1 VLTFRQWGQ
10 MTDKDAKPSLR
21 RAPSLARDS
30 VVPGVERNVFRLGIV
45 SFFTDISSE
54 MIYPLVPI
62 FLTETLGAPRAI
74 VGAIEGLAESTT
86 SMFRVVSGWLS
97 DKVGKRKP
105 FAVVGYSV
113 SAVAKLFLAVA
124 FHWPTVMFARVVD
137 RFGKGVRTSPRD
149 ALIAQWTAPSVRG
162 RGFGFHRAADTA
174 GAVLGPLA
182 ALALLALIGENYR
195 PIFALALVP
204 AVLAVIVLRGVS
216 DRPPAPEEHGP
227 QPRLRFRDF
236 GRGYYVFLGISL
248 IFALGNSSDVFIIL
262 RARDLGLGVSEA
274 VLAYA
279 FFNVVYALLSMP
291 AGIASDRLGRRGVIA
306 GGFAIFAAVYFGFAV
321 VDAGAYVWLLF
332 AVYGVYMALTEGVG
346 RALVADF
353 VGAQWRGTALG
364 LYQGAMGL
372 MILMSSILAGVLW
385 DQVGASA
392 PFFLGGSTAAL
403 AFLLAVLLLP
413 RRPLLGQP

>member
-1 VLTFRQWGQ
+1 
-10 MTDKDAKPSLR
+10 MSAKNARSPLGS
-21 RAPSLARDS
+21 ATPGARDS

-62 FLTETLGAPRAI
+62 FITETLGAPRAI
-74 VGAIEGLAESTT
+74 LGAIEGLAESTT

-105 FAVVGYSV
+105 FALAGYSV

-124 FHWPTVMFARVVD
+124 FHWPVVMFARVAD
-137 RFGKGVRTSPRD
+137 RFGKGLRTSPRD
-149 ALIAQWTAPSVRG
+149 ALIAQWTPPSVRG

-174 GAVLGPLA
+174 GAVVGPLA

-195 PIFALALVP
+195 PIFAISLVP

-216 DRPPAPEEHGP
+216 DRPPAPDARGS

-236 GRGYYVFLGISL
+236 GGAYYVFLGISL
-248 IFALGNSSDVFIIL
+248 VFALGNSSDVFIIL
-262 RARDLGLGVSEA
+262 RARNVGLGVSEA

-279 FFNVVYALLSMP
+279 LYNVVYALLAMP
-291 AGIASDRLGRRGVIA
+291 AGIASDRVGRRRVIA
-306 GGFAIFAAVYFGFAV
+306 GGFAVFAAVYFGFAV

-332 AVYGVYMALTEGVG
+332 AVYGIYMALTEGVG
-346 RALVADF
+346 RALVTDF

-372 MILMSSILAGVLW
+372 MILLSSVLAGVLW

-403 AFLLAVLLLP
+403 AFLLAVFLLP

>member
-1 VLTFRQWGQ
+1 
-10 MTDKDAKPSLR
+10 MTAKDDKAPLR
-21 RAPSLARDS
+21 PAPPLARDS

-74 VGAIEGLAESTT
+74 LGAIEGLAESTT

-105 FAVVGYSV
+105 FALAGYSV
-113 SAVAKLFLAVA
+113 SAVAKVFLAVA

-137 RFGKGVRTSPRD
+137 RFGKGLRTSPRD
-149 ALIAQWTAPSVRG
+149 ALIAQWTPPSVRG

-174 GAVLGPLA
+174 GAVVGPLA

-195 PIFALALVP
+195 PIFAIALVP
-204 AVLAVIVLRGVS
+204 AVLAVVVLRGVS
-216 DRPPAPEEHGP
+216 ERAPGP
-227 QPRLRFRDF
+227 QERGAQPRLRFRDF
-236 GRGYYVFLGISL
+236 GRAYYVFLGISL
-248 IFALGNSSDVFIIL
+248 IFALGNSSDAFIIL
-262 RARDLGLGVSEA
+262 RARNLGLGVSEA
-274 VLAYA
+274 VLAYTL
-279 FFNVVYALLSMP
+279 FNVVYALLSMP
-291 AGIASDRLGRRGVIA
+291 AGITSDRIGRRHVIA
-306 GGFAIFAAVYFGFAV
+306 GGFAIFAAVYFGFAI

-332 AVYGVYMALTEGVG
+332 AVYGIYMALTEGVG

-372 MILMSSILAGVLW
+372 MILLSSILAGVLW

-413 RRPLLGQP
+413 RRPLPAHP

>member
-1 VLTFRQWGQ
+1 
-10 MTDKDAKPSLR
+10 MTAKDDKSSLDT
-21 RAPSLARDS
+21 APSVARDS

-62 FLTETLGAPRAI
+62 FITETLGAPRAI
-74 VGAIEGLAESTT
+74 LGAIEGLAESTT
-86 SMFRVVSGWLS
+86 SVFKVVSGWLS

-105 FAVVGYSV
+105 FALAGYSV
-113 SAVAKLFLAVA
+113 SAVAKVFLAVA
-124 FHWPTVMFARVVD
+124 FQWPMVLFARVVD
-137 RFGKGVRTSPRD
+137 RFGKGLRTSPRD
-149 ALIAQWTAPSVRG
+149 ALIAQWTPPSVRG

-174 GAVLGPLA
+174 GAVVGPLA

-204 AVLAVIVLRGVS
+204 ALLAIIVLRGVS
-216 DRPPAPEEHGP
+216 DRAPAPDERES
-227 QPRLRFRDF
+227 QARLRFRDF

-248 IFALGNSSDVFIIL
+248 VFALGNSSDVFIIL

-279 FFNVVYALLSMP
+279 LFNVVYALLSMP

-306 GGFAIFAAVYFGFAV
+306 GGFAIFAAVYFGFAF
-321 VDAGAYVWLLF
+321 VDAGAYIWLLF

-372 MILMSSILAGVLW
+372 MILLSSILAGVLW

-403 AFLLAVLLLP
+403 AFLLAVFLLP
-413 RRPLLGQP
+413 RRPLPGQP

>member
-1 VLTFRQWGQ
+1 
-10 MTDKDAKPSLR
+10 MTAKDAKSPLGS
-21 RAPSLARDS
+21 APPVARDS

-45 SFFTDISSE
+45 SFFTDISTE

-62 FLTETLGAPRAI
+62 FLTETLGVPRTI
-74 VGAIEGLAESTT
+74 LGAIEGLAESTT

-97 DKVGKRKP
+97 DKLGKRKP
-105 FAVVGYSV
+105 FMLVGYSL
-113 SAVAKLFLAVA
+113 SAVAKVFLAVA
-124 FHWPTVMFARVVD
+124 FHWPMVLFARVGD
-137 RFGKGVRTSPRD
+137 RLGKGLRTSPRD
-149 ALIAQWTAPSVRG
+149 ALIAQWTPPAVRG

-174 GAVLGPLA
+174 GAVVGPLV
-182 ALALLALIGENYR
+182 ALALLALIGENFR

-204 AVLAVIVLRGVS
+204 AVLAIVVLRGVS
-216 DRPPAPEEHGP
+216 DRAPAPDERES
-227 QPRLRFRDF
+227 QPRLQLRGF

-248 IFALGNSSDVFIIL
+248 LFALGNSSDVFIIL
-262 RARDLGLGVSEA
+262 RARNLGLGVSEA

-279 FFNVVYALLSMP
+279 LYNVVYALLSMP

-306 GGFAIFAAVYFGFAV
+306 GGFAIFAVVYFGFAV

-332 AVYGVYMALTEGVG
+332 AVYGIYMALTEGVG

-372 MILMSSILAGVLW
+372 MILLSSVLAGVLW

-403 AFLLAVLLLP
+403 AFLLAVFLLP
-413 RRPLLGQP
+413 RRPLPGQP

>member
-1 VLTFRQWGQ
+1 
-10 MTDKDAKPSLR
+10 MTAKDDKSPLDT
-21 RAPSLARDS
+21 APSVARDS

-62 FLTETLGAPRAI
+62 FITETLGAPRAI
-74 VGAIEGLAESTT
+74 LGAIEGLAESTT
-86 SMFRVVSGWLS
+86 SVFKVVSGWLS

-105 FAVVGYSV
+105 FALAGYSV
-113 SAVAKLFLAVA
+113 SAVAKIFLAVA
-124 FHWPTVMFARVVD
+124 FHWPMVLFARVVD
-137 RFGKGVRTSPRD
+137 RFGKGLRTSPRD
-149 ALIAQWTAPSVRG
+149 ALIAQWTPPSVRG

-174 GAVLGPLA
+174 GAVVGPLA

-204 AVLAVIVLRGVS
+204 ALLAIIVLRGVS
-216 DRPPAPEEHGP
+216 DRAPAPDERES

-236 GRGYYVFLGISL
+236 GRAYYVFLGISL

-279 FFNVVYALLSMP
+279 LFNVVYALLSMP

-306 GGFAIFAAVYFGFAV
+306 GGFAIFAAVYFGFAF
-321 VDAGAYVWLLF
+321 VDAGAYIWLLF

-372 MILMSSILAGVLW
+372 MILLSSILAGVLW

-403 AFLLAVLLLP
+403 AFLLVVFLLP
-413 RRPLLGQP
+413 RRPLPGQS

>member
-1 VLTFRQWGQ
+1 
-10 MTDKDAKPSLR
+10 MTAKEDKSPLRPGVPS
-21 RAPSLARDS
+21 ARDS

-62 FLTETLGAPRAI
+62 FITETLGVPRAI
-74 VGAIEGLAESTT
+74 LGVIEGLAEST
-86 SMFRVVSGWLS
+86 SSIFRVVSGWFS

-105 FAVVGYSV
+105 FALVGYGV
-113 SAVAKLFLAVA
+113 SAVAKLLLAVA
-124 FHWPTVMFARVVD
+124 FHWPTVLVARVVD
-137 RFGKGVRTSPRD
+137 RFGKGLRSSPRD
-149 ALIAQWTAPSVRG
+149 ALIAQWTPPSVRG

-174 GAVLGPLA
+174 GAVLGPLI
-182 ALALLALIGENYR
+182 ALALLALIGENFR

-204 AVLAVIVLRGVS
+204 AVLGVIVLRGVS
-216 DRPPAPEEHGP
+216 DRPPAPEERGS

-236 GRGYYVFLGISL
+236 GRAYYVFLVISL

-262 RARDLGLGVSEA
+262 RARNLGLGVSEA

-279 FFNVVYALLSMP
+279 LYNVVYALLSMP
-291 AGIASDRLGRRGVIA
+291 AGIASDRVGRRRVIA
-306 GGFAIFAAVYFGFAV
+306 GGFGVFAVAYLGFAV
-321 VDAGAYVWLLF
+321 IDAGAYVWLLF

-372 MILMSSILAGVLW
+372 MILLSSILAGVLW

-403 AFLLAVLLLP
+403 AFLLAVFLLP
-413 RRPLLGQP
+413 RRPLLGKS

>member
-1 VLTFRQWGQ
+1 
-10 MTDKDAKPSLR
+10 MTAKDAKPPLD
-21 RAPSLARDS
+21 AGPPLARGS
-30 VVPGVERNVFRLGIV
+30 IVPGVERNVFRLGIV
-45 SFFTDISSE
+45 SFLTDISSE

-62 FLTETLGAPRAI
+62 FITETLGAPRAI
-74 VGAIEGLAESTT
+74 LGAIEGVAESTA
-86 SMFRVVSGWLS
+86 SIFRVFSGWFS

-105 FAVVGYSV
+105 FALAGYSV
-113 SAVAKLFLAVA
+113 SAVAKILLAVA
-124 FHWPTVMFARVVD
+124 FHWPVVMVARVVD
-137 RFGKGVRTSPRD
+137 RFGKGLRTSPRD
-149 ALIAQWTAPSVRG
+149 ALIAQWTPPSVRG

-174 GAVLGPLA
+174 GAVVGPLI

-204 AVLAVIVLRGVS
+204 AVLAVIMLRAVR
-216 DRPPAPEEHGP
+216 DRPPAPEERGS

-236 GRGYYVFLGISL
+236 GGAYYVFLGISL

-262 RARDLGLGVSEA
+262 RARNLGLGVSEA

-279 FFNVVYALLSMP
+279 LYNAVYALLSMP
-291 AGIASDRLGRRGVIA
+291 AGIASDRVGRRRVIV
-306 GGFAIFAAVYFGFAV
+306 GGFAVFAVVYFGFAV
-321 VDAGAYVWLLF
+321 IDAGAYVWLLF
-332 AVYGVYMALTEGVG
+332 AVYGTYMALTEGVG

-372 MILMSSILAGVLW
+372 MILLASILAGVLW

>member
-1 VLTFRQWGQ
+1 
-10 MTDKDAKPSLR
+10 MTAKDDKSPLDA
-21 RAPSLARDS
+21 APSVARDS

-62 FLTETLGAPRAI
+62 FITETLGAPRSI
-74 VGAIEGLAESTT
+74 LGAIEGLAESTT
-86 SMFRVVSGWLS
+86 SVFKVVSGWLS

-105 FAVVGYSV
+105 FALAGYSV
-113 SAVAKLFLAVA
+113 SAVAKVFLAVA
-124 FHWPTVMFARVVD
+124 FQWPMVLFARVVD
-137 RFGKGVRTSPRD
+137 RFGKGLRTSPRD
-149 ALIAQWTAPSVRG
+149 ALIAQWTPPSVRG

-204 AVLAVIVLRGVS
+204 AVLAIIVLRGVR
-216 DRPPAPEEHGP
+216 DRAPASEEHGP

-262 RARDLGLGVSEA
+262 RARDLGLGVSEV
-274 VLAYA
+274 VLAYTL
-279 FFNVVYALLSMP
+279 FNVVYALLSMP

-306 GGFAIFAAVYFGFAV
+306 GGFAIFAAVYFGFAF
-321 VDAGAYVWLLF
+321 VDAGAYIWLLF

-372 MILMSSILAGVLW
+372 MILLSSVLAGVLW

-392 PFFLGGSTAAL
+392 PFFLGGSTAVL
-403 AFLLAVLLLP
+403 AFLLAVFLLP
-413 RRPLLGQP
+413 RRPLPGQP

>member
-1 VLTFRQWGQ
+1 
-10 MTDKDAKPSLR
+10 MTAKDAGSPLR
-21 RAPSLARDS
+21 SVPPLPRDS

-45 SFFTDISSE
+45 SFFTDISTE

-74 VGAIEGLAESTT
+74 LGAIEGLAESTT

-97 DKVGKRKP
+97 DKMGKRKP
-105 FAVVGYSV
+105 FMLVGYSL
-113 SAVAKLFLAVA
+113 SAVAKVLLAVA
-124 FHWPTVMFARVVD
+124 FHWPTVVFARVGD
-137 RFGKGVRTSPRD
+137 RLGKGLRTSPRD
-149 ALIAQWTAPSVRG
+149 ALIAQWTPLAVRG

-174 GAVLGPLA
+174 GAVVGPLA

-195 PIFALALVP
+195 PIFAIALAP
-204 AVLAVIVLRGVS
+204 AVLAVVVLRGVS
-216 DRPPAPEEHGP
+216 DRAPTPQERGA
-227 QPRLRFRDF
+227 QPRLQLRGF
-236 GRGYYVFLGISL
+236 GSGYYVFLGVSL
-248 IFALGNSSDVFIIL
+248 IFALGNSSDAFIIL
-262 RARDLGLGVSEA
+262 RARNLGLGVSEA

-279 FFNVVYALLSMP
+279 LYNVVYALLSMP
-291 AGIASDRLGRRGVIA
+291 AGITSDRIGRRHVIA
-306 GGFAIFAAVYFGFAV
+306 SGFAIFAAVYFGFAI
-321 VDAGAYVWLLF
+321 VDVGAYVWLLF
-332 AVYGVYMALTEGVG
+332 AVYGIYMALTEGVG

-372 MILMSSILAGVLW
+372 MILLSSILAGVLW
-385 DQVGASA
+385 DQVGPAA

-413 RRPLLGQP
+413 RRPQLAHP

>member
-1 VLTFRQWGQ
+1 
-10 MTDKDAKPSLR
+10 
-21 RAPSLARDS
+21 
-30 VVPGVERNVFRLGIV
+30 VPGVERNVFRLGIV

-62 FLTETLGAPRAI
+62 FITETLGAPRAI
-74 VGAIEGLAESTT
+74 LGAIEGLAESTT

-105 FAVVGYSV
+105 FALAGYSV

-124 FHWPTVMFARVVD
+124 FHWPVVMFARVAD
-137 RFGKGVRTSPRD
+137 RFGKGLRTSPRD
-149 ALIAQWTAPSVRG
+149 ALIAQWTPPSVRG

-174 GAVLGPLA
+174 GAVVGPLA

-195 PIFALALVP
+195 PIFAISLVP

-216 DRPPAPEEHGP
+216 DRPPAPDARGS

-236 GRGYYVFLGISL
+236 GGAYYVFLGISL
-248 IFALGNSSDVFIIL
+248 VFALGNSSDVFIIL
-262 RARDLGLGVSEA
+262 RARNVGLGVSEA

-279 FFNVVYALLSMP
+279 LYNVVYALLAMP
-291 AGIASDRLGRRGVIA
+291 AGIASDRVGRRRVIA
-306 GGFAIFAAVYFGFAV
+306 GGFAVFAAVYFGFAV
-321 VDAGAYVWLLF
+321 VDAGAYVWHLF
-332 AVYGVYMALTEGVG
+332 AVYGIYMALTEGVG
-346 RALVADF
+346 RALVTDF

-372 MILMSSILAGVLW
+372 MILLSSVLAGVLW

-403 AFLLAVLLLP
+403 AFLLAVFLLP

>member
-1 VLTFRQWGQ
+1 
-10 MTDKDAKPSLR
+10 MTAKDAESALGA
-21 RAPSLARDS
+21 APPLARDS
-30 VVPGVERNVFRLGIV
+30 IVPGVERNVFRLGIV

-62 FLTETLGAPRAI
+62 FLTETLGAPRAV

-86 SMFRVVSGWLS
+86 SMFKVVSGWLS

-105 FAVVGYSV
+105 FVIAGYALSPVG
-113 SAVAKLFLAVA
+113 KLFLAVA
-124 FHWPTVMFARVVD
+124 FHWPTVLVARVVD
-137 RFGKGVRTSPRD
+137 RLGKGLRTSPRD

-162 RGFGFHRAADTA
+162 RGFGFHRAVDTA

-182 ALALLALIGENYR
+182 ALAFLALIGENYR
-195 PIFALALVP
+195 PIFALAVAP
-204 AVLAVIVLRGVS
+204 AVLGVVLLRGVS
-216 DRPPAPEEHGP
+216 ERPPAADERQS
-227 QPRLRFRDF
+227 QPRLQLRGF
-236 GRGYYVFLGISL
+236 GGAYYVFLGISL
-248 IFALGNSSDVFIIL
+248 VFALGNSSDVFIIL
-262 RARDLGLGVSEA
+262 RARNLGLGVSEA
-274 VLAYA
+274 VLAYVLY
-279 FFNVVYALLSMP
+279 NLVYALLAMP
-291 AGIASDRLGRRGVIA
+291 AGIASDRVGRRGVIA

-321 VDAGAYVWLLF
+321 VDAAAYVWLLF
-332 AVYGVYMALTEGVG
+332 AAYGIYMAFTEGVG

-372 MILMSSILAGVLW
+372 MILLSSILAGVLW
-385 DQVGASA
+385 DQVGAAA

>member
-1 VLTFRQWGQ
+1 
-10 MTDKDAKPSLR
+10 MTAKEDKSPLRSALPS
-21 RAPSLARDS
+21 ARDS
-30 VVPGVERNVFRLGIV
+30 IVPGVERNVFRLGIV
-45 SFFTDISSE
+45 SFLTDISSE

-62 FLTETLGAPRAI
+62 FITETLGAPRAI
-74 VGAIEGLAESTT
+74 LGAIEGLAEST
-86 SMFRVVSGWLS
+86 SSIFRVASGWFS

-105 FAVVGYSV
+105 FALVGYGV
-113 SAVAKLFLAVA
+113 SAVAKLLLAVA
-124 FHWPTVMFARVVD
+124 FHWPVVMVARVVD
-137 RFGKGVRTSPRD
+137 RFGKGLRTSPRD

-182 ALALLALIGENYR
+182 AVALLALIGENFR

-216 DRPPAPEEHGP
+216 DRPPAADERGS
-227 QPRLRFRDF
+227 QPRLRFRDL
-236 GRGYYVFLGISL
+236 GGPYYIFLAISL

-262 RARDLGLGVSEA
+262 RARNLGLGVSEA
-274 VLAYA
+274 VLAYVLY
-279 FFNVVYALLSMP
+279 NVVYALLSMP
-291 AGIASDRLGRRGVIA
+291 AGIASDRVGRRRVIG
-306 GGFAIFAAVYFGFAV
+306 GGFGVFAVVYFGFAV
-321 VDAGAYVWLLF
+321 IDAGAYVWLLF
-332 AVYGVYMALTEGVG
+332 AVYGIYMALTEGVG
-346 RALVADF
+346 RALVVDF

-372 MILMSSILAGVLW
+372 MILLSSVLAGVLW

-403 AFLLAVLLLP
+403 AFLLAVFLLP
-413 RRPLLGQP
+413 RRPLVGQP

>member
-1 VLTFRQWGQ
+1 
-10 MTDKDAKPSLR
+10 MTAKDAKSPLGS
-21 RAPSLARDS
+21 APPVARKS

-45 SFFTDISSE
+45 SFFTDISTE

-62 FLTETLGAPRAI
+62 FLTETLGAPRALL
-74 VGAIEGLAESTT
+74 GAIEGLAESTT

-97 DKVGKRKP
+97 DKLGKRKP
-105 FAVVGYSV
+105 FMLVGYSL
-113 SAVAKLFLAVA
+113 SAVAKVFLAVA
-124 FHWPTVMFARVVD
+124 FHWPMVLFARVGD
-137 RFGKGVRTSPRD
+137 RLGKGLRTSPRD
-149 ALIAQWTAPSVRG
+149 ALIAQWTPPAVRG

-174 GAVLGPLA
+174 GAVVGPLV
-182 ALALLALIGENYR
+182 ALALLALIGENFR

-204 AVLAVIVLRGVS
+204 AVLAIVVLRGVS
-216 DRPPAPEEHGP
+216 DRAPAPDERES
-227 QPRLRFRDF
+227 QPRLQLRGF

-248 IFALGNSSDVFIIL
+248 LFALGNSSDVFIIL
-262 RARDLGLGVSEA
+262 RARNLGLGVSEA

-279 FFNVVYALLSMP
+279 LYNVVYALLSMP
-291 AGIASDRLGRRGVIA
+291 AGIASDRVGRRHVIA
-306 GGFAIFAAVYFGFAV
+306 GGFAIFAVVYFGFAV

-332 AVYGVYMALTEGVG
+332 AVYGIYMALTEGVG

-372 MILMSSILAGVLW
+372 MILLSSVLAGVLW

-403 AFLLAVLLLP
+403 AFLLAVFLLP
-413 RRPLLGQP
+413 RHPLPGQP

>member
-1 VLTFRQWGQ
+1 
-10 MTDKDAKPSLR
+10 MAAKDDKSPLDT
-21 RAPSLARDS
+21 APSVARDS
-30 VVPGVERNVFRLGIV
+30 VVPGVERNVFRLGMV

-62 FLTETLGAPRAI
+62 FITETLGAPRAI
-74 VGAIEGLAESTT
+74 LGAIEGLAESTT
-86 SMFRVVSGWLS
+86 SVFKVVSGWLS

-105 FAVVGYSV
+105 FALAGYSV
-113 SAVAKLFLAVA
+113 SAVAKIFLAVA
-124 FHWPTVMFARVVD
+124 FHWPMVLFARVVD
-137 RFGKGVRTSPRD
+137 RFGKGLRTSPRD
-149 ALIAQWTAPSVRG
+149 ALIAQWTPSSVRG

-174 GAVLGPLA
+174 GAVVGPLA

-204 AVLAVIVLRGVS
+204 ALLAIIVLRGVR
-216 DRPPAPEEHGP
+216 DRAPAPDERES

-236 GRGYYVFLGISL
+236 GRAYYVFLGISL
-248 IFALGNSSDVFIIL
+248 IFALGNSSDAFIIL

-306 GGFAIFAAVYFGFAV
+306 GGFAIFAAVYFGFAF
-321 VDAGAYVWLLF
+321 VDAGAYIWLLF

-372 MILMSSILAGVLW
+372 MILLSSILAGVLW

-403 AFLLAVLLLP
+403 AFVLVVFLLP
-413 RRPLLGQP
+413 RRPLPGQP

>member
-1 VLTFRQWGQ
+1 
-10 MTDKDAKPSLR
+10 MTAKDDKSPPRS
-21 RAPSLARDS
+21 APPLARDS

-45 SFFTDISSE
+45 SFFTDISTE

-74 VGAIEGLAESTT
+74 LGAIEGLAESTS

-97 DKVGKRKP
+97 DKLGKRKP
-105 FAVVGYSV
+105 FMLVGYSL
-113 SAVAKLFLAVA
+113 SAVAKVFLAVA
-124 FHWPTVMFARVVD
+124 FHWPMVLFARVGD
-137 RFGKGVRTSPRD
+137 RFGKGLRTSPRD
-149 ALIAQWTAPSVRG
+149 ALIAQWTPPSVRG

-174 GAVLGPLA
+174 GAVVGPLV
-182 ALALLALIGENYR
+182 ALALLAIIGENYR

-204 AVLAVIVLRGVS
+204 AVLAVVVLRRVS
-216 DRPPAPEEHGP
+216 DRPPAPDERES
-227 QPRLRFRDF
+227 QPRLQLRGF

-248 IFALGNSSDVFIIL
+248 LFALGNSSDVFMIL
-262 RARDLGLGVSEA
+262 RARNLGLGVSEA

-279 FFNVVYALLSMP
+279 LYNVVYALLAMP
-291 AGIASDRLGRRGVIA
+291 AGIASDRVGRRRVIA
-306 GGFAIFAAVYFGFAV
+306 GGFAIFAVVYFGLAV

-332 AVYGVYMALTEGVG
+332 AVYGIYMALTEGVG

-372 MILMSSILAGVLW
+372 MILLSSVLAGVLW

-392 PFFLGGSTAAL
+392 PFFLGGTTAAL

-413 RRPLLGQP
+413 RRPLPGQP

>member
-1 VLTFRQWGQ
+1 
-10 MTDKDAKPSLR
+10 MSAKDDKSSLR
-21 RAPSLARDS
+21 PALPVARDS

-74 VGAIEGLAESTT
+74 LGAIEGLAESTT

-105 FAVVGYSV
+105 FALAGYSV
-113 SAVAKLFLAVA
+113 SAVAKVFLAVA
-124 FHWPTVMFARVVD
+124 FHWPTVMFARVAD
-137 RFGKGVRTSPRD
+137 RFGKGLRTSPRD
-149 ALIAQWTAPSVRG
+149 ALIAQWTPPSVRG

-174 GAVLGPLA
+174 GAVAGPLA

-216 DRPPAPEEHGP
+216 DRPPAPEERGS

-236 GRGYYVFLGISL
+236 GGAYYVFLVISL

-262 RARDLGLGVSEA
+262 RARNLGLGVSEA

-279 FFNVVYALLSMP
+279 FFNVVYALLAMP
-291 AGIASDRLGRRGVIA
+291 AGIASDRMGRRRVIA

-332 AVYGVYMALTEGVG
+332 AAYGGYMALTEGVG

-364 LYQGAMGL
+364 FYQGAMGL
-372 MILMSSILAGVLW
+372 MILLSSVLAGVLW

-413 RRPLLGQP
+413 RRPLPGRP

>member
-1 VLTFRQWGQ
+1 
-10 MTDKDAKPSLR
+10 MSAKYAKSRPGG
-21 RAPSLARDS
+21 ATPLARDS

-45 SFFTDISSE
+45 SFLTDISSE

-62 FLTETLGAPRAI
+62 FITETLGAPRAI
-74 VGAIEGLAESTT
+74 LGAIEGLAEST
-86 SMFRVVSGWLS
+86 SSIFRVVSGWFS

-105 FAVVGYSV
+105 FALAGYGV
-113 SAVAKLFLAVA
+113 SAVAKILLAVA
-124 FHWPTVMFARVVD
+124 FHWPTVMVARVVD
-137 RFGKGVRTSPRD
+137 RFGKGLRSSPRD
-149 ALIAQWTAPSVRG
+149 ALIAQWTPPSVRG

-174 GAVLGPLA
+174 GAVVGPLI
-182 ALALLALIGENYR
+182 ALALLALIGENFR

-216 DRPPAPEEHGP
+216 DRPPAPEERGS

-236 GRGYYVFLGISL
+236 GRAYYVFLGISL
-248 IFALGNSSDVFIIL
+248 LFALGNSSDVFIIL
-262 RARDLGLGVSEA
+262 RARNLGLGVSEA

-279 FFNVVYALLSMP
+279 LFNVVYALLSMP
-291 AGIASDRLGRRGVIA
+291 AGIASDRVGRRRVIA
-306 GGFAIFAAVYFGFAV
+306 GGFAVFAGVYFGFAV
-321 VDAGAYVWLLF
+321 IDAGAYVWLLF
-332 AVYGVYMALTEGVG
+332 AVYGIYMALTEGVG

-372 MILMSSILAGVLW
+372 MILLSSVLAGVLW
-385 DQVGASA
+385 DQVGPAA
-392 PFFLGGSTAAL
+392 PFFLGGSSAAL
-403 AFLLAVLLLP
+403 AFLLAVFFLP